1 MKDSRYIELLNLYV
15 DNQLTPGEAA
25 ELEAEVQRSPA
36 RRKLY
41 AQYCRMHKACTL
53 LFEADRELAPK
64 TAAAVVAIRAA
75 GSGGGTSPSERGWW
89 LGWKGLGM
97 AAAAAMAVMVGTR
110 FLMTPDLAPSHDLA
124 GADSLSIAAVDP
136 VPVVGQLLEEPKIP
150 TPFPSV
156 GTSGPELQSVLF
168 ATAFRSSRDV
178 EWSPRGEPN
187 SDLAWLKEVRLPVL
201 STLRAED
208 LQFEVRSAPLGQPDS
223 PVFAGRRSFQDN
235 LEMTAFQFQR

>member
-25 ELEAEVQRSPA
+25 ELEAEVQRSPE
-36 RRKLY
+36 RRKVY

-64 TAAAVVAIRAA
+64 TAAAVVAIRNA
-75 GSGGGTSPSERGWW
+75 GSDGETSRNGTWSWV
-89 LGWKGLGM
+89 GWKGLGM

-110 FLMTPDLAPSHDLA
+110 FLMNTDGTPSRDMARANTPSV
-124 GADSLSIAAVDP
+124 AAVDP
-136 VPVVGQLLEEPKIP
+136 IPVVGQLLDDPRIS
-150 TPFPSV
+150 TPFPAV
-156 GTSGPELQSVLF
+156 GASGPELQSVLF

-178 EWSPRGEPN
+178 DWAQRSEPN
-187 SDLAWLKEVRLPVL
+187 SELAWLKEIRLPVL

>member
-75 GSGGGTSPSERGWW
+75 GSGGGTSPSERGWSW

-110 FLMTPDLAPSHDLA
+110 FLMNAGPRTPHDLA
-124 GADSLSIAAVDP
+124 GADSLPSRPWIRFRLWASFWRNRKSDSLFLRSERQGRSSNP
-136 VPVVGQLLEEPKIP
+136 CSSQRLSVPVVTLIGHREVNP
-150 TPFPSV
+150 TRIWLGSRKSGFPC
-156 GTSGPELQSVLF
+156 
-168 ATAFRSSRDV
+168 
-178 EWSPRGEPN
+178 
-187 SDLAWLKEVRLPVL
+187 
-201 STLRAED
+201 
-208 LQFEVRSAPLGQPDS
+208 
-223 PVFAGRRSFQDN
+223 
-235 LEMTAFQFQR
+235 